1 MNILNKAYWPI
12 YGEMKILD
20 ELSECLESDAGACEN
35 SGVVFSYIFLMIY
48 MIIAN
53 VLLVNLLIA
62 MFRYWPRFA
71 CVNISIIIGLNLYS
85 YIWSSTFQD
94 VQDNTDQI
102 WKFQRYRLV
111 FEYYDSPILPP
122 PLNHIAYFVSF
133 VNYLKKR
140 MSCIVN
146 KSRGKD
152 LSKSKIVAKLI
163 SSSSDLNYKKSI
175 WNFVVM
181 VE

>member
-62 MFRYWPRFA
+62 MFRYWPRSA
-71 CVNISIIIGLNLYS
+71 SIYINTIKGLNSYS
-85 YIWSSTFQD
+85 YI
-94 VQDNTDQI
+94 
-102 WKFQRYRLV
+102 
-111 FEYYDSPILPP
+111 
-122 PLNHIAYFVSF
+122 
-133 VNYLKKR
+133 
-140 MSCIVN
+140 
-146 KSRGKD
+146 
-152 LSKSKIVAKLI
+152 
-163 SSSSDLNYKKSI
+163 
-175 WNFVVM
+175 
-181 VE
+181 